1 MDARASGHQQVLRL
15 SDYNEETSP
24 YRPKSRT
31 SGSNLRAESMS
42 SGTEAFEAVTDDIQP
57 GFMLDVN
64 LDGIGISLVNRRV
77 IEVVYLS
84 LEHLRV
90 DYTASSVAQS
100 VNLSCDTVQI
110 DNQLHDATF
119 PVVLQPTPISGQAS
133 DIAALP
139 TVQFSLTWLN
149 DQGDEFRPMSSF
161 LGPTDRVS
169 PEHGVQFIKYCSIL
183 LQALTIQA
191 DEDFLYAVY
200 ELSKIRGASWEEE
213 QTQYVLTQFDLSNLP
228 HFCQRSYRAAR
239 RNTGTRRPRQ

>member
-24 YRPKSRT
+24 YRPKSRNT
-31 SGSNLRAESMS
+31 SGSGLRVDSMS

-64 LDGIGISLVNRRV
+64 LDGIGVSLVNRRV

-84 LEHLRV
+84 LERLKV
-90 DYTASSVAQS
+90 EYTASSVAQS
-100 VNLSCDTVQI
+100 VNLSCGTVQI

-139 TVQFSLTWLN
+139 TVQFSLTLLN
-149 DQGDEFRPMSSF
+149 DQGDGFR
-161 LGPTDRVS
+161 L
-169 PEHGVQFIKYCSIL
+169 ICSL
-183 LQALTIQA
+183 L
-191 DEDFLYAVY
+191 D
-200 ELSKIRGASWEEE
+200 
-213 QTQYVLTQFDLSNLP
+213 
-228 HFCQRSYRAAR
+228 
-239 RNTGTRRPRQ
+239 